1 MLPPYIRS
9 KLSCNIF
16 CANPA
21 IAAKHPLLLLK
32 CEPGTEATSLPLH
45 KDEAPHDPTYRFP
58 HLDRHGP
65 RPYLFVMQ
73 PTYISLKQARE
84 RIITTLFVLD
94 QDMREWQAMRDAI
107 REDDSRRNRRK
118 KKEDIEQEFDSFF
131 NSSAQIRRKLTDY
144 LSLFENVAEN

>member
-1 MLPPYIRS
+1 ML
-9 KLSCNIF
+9 
-16 CANPA
+16 ANRR
-21 IAAKHPLLLLK
+21 LLHLK
-32 CEPGTEATSLPLH
+32 CEPGTEATSLPLY

-58 HLDRHGP
+58 HPDRHGP

-118 KKEDIEQEFDSFF
+118 KKEDIEHEFDSFF

>member
-1 MLPPYIRS
+1 
-9 KLSCNIF
+9 
-16 CANPA
+16 
-21 IAAKHPLLLLK
+21 
-32 CEPGTEATSLPLH
+32 
-45 KDEAPHDPTYRFP
+45 
-58 HLDRHGP
+58 
-65 RPYLFVMQ
+65 MQ